1 VNGTALGPTTV
12 GLIYVNP
19 GGPVTDPNN
28 PIASGVDIRRAF
40 SRMGFDD
47 QTSTILIGGG
57 HALGKA
63 HGACNNAPCGDG
75 KGNNTFTS
83 GFEGAWTTTPTTW
96 SNQYFNNLMD
106 FNWTIEE
113 GPGGGMQWK
122 PMNADGTAGPDIFML
137 TTDIA
142 LSVDEDYKPYA
153 EMYARDL
160 ELHNADF
167 AKAWYRLTSADM
179 GPATRCIGNMVPE
192 PQPFQFTLP
201 ASPKPLPDYIP
212 VFKAINDHI
221 AGTGT
226 DHVNGFIKL
235 ALNCASTFRSTD
247 YRGGCN
253 GARIRFSPE
262 IDWETNAGLDE
273 PISHLQGIKDENGF
287 DASMADMIVLAGIAA
302 LEMSNP
308 AIDIP
313 FCGGYVDAEDGEAS
327 EPLAPRFYNPAN
339 VTVIDDFAVK
349 GLTMEQGVALFS
361 AQSLGSQYYVDL
373 IATGGT
379 SANYT
384 DEELALLTGDLLPI
398 VETFAEDE
406 AALIEAFTSG
416 WTYMMTADRYL
427 NNRDNACTGVS
438 VAIDQG
444 ATPSPVAAS
453 PVASPTQAPASGS
466 AVNVLGLSIVSMIF
480 SLVAMLN

>member
-1 VNGTALGPTTV
+1 
-12 GLIYVNP
+12 
-19 GGPVTDPNN
+19 
-28 PIASGVDIRRAF
+28 
-40 SRMGFDD
+40 
-47 QTSTILIGGG
+47 
-57 HALGKA
+57 
-63 HGACNNAPCGDG
+63 
-75 KGNNTFTS
+75 
-83 GFEGAWTTTPTTW
+83 
-96 SNQYFNNLMD
+96 
-106 FNWTIEE
+106 
-113 GPGGGMQWK
+113 MQWK

-167 AKAWYRLTSADM
+167 AKAWYRLTSADVSSATNAQREHFYCAYHCSLLTANPFLLYQM

-327 EPLAPRFYNPAN
+327 EPLAPRFYNRP
-339 VTVIDDFAVK
+339 
-349 GLTMEQGVALFS
+349 M
-361 AQSLGSQYYVDL
+361 
-373 IATGGT
+373 
-379 SANYT
+379 
-384 DEELALLTGDLLPI
+384 
-398 VETFAEDE
+398 
-406 AALIEAFTSG
+406 
-416 WTYMMTADRYL
+416 
-427 NNRDNACTGVS
+427 
-438 VAIDQG
+438 
-444 ATPSPVAAS
+444 
-453 PVASPTQAPASGS
+453 
-466 AVNVLGLSIVSMIF
+466 
-480 SLVAMLN
+480 